1 MDENEI
7 KAKLD
12 QLAEFLAN
20 RARVEAEKAALLEDT
35 KVPEYIQAIVKAGS
49 QRIAELY
56 GATPEMAKQAEE
68 EKAALDAIVV
78 PEEIKAQLAAIDAQR
93 EAVRKDGETK
103 CAAVRAAIEAEKAVI
118 QAEIDAQTKSV
129 FDAIESRKREI
140 EAEFAGKSEA
150 ADANIKALEAKIKA
164 AVKEFGLTVKGKFM
178 MATYSDGRKSW
189 DAKRLDKYTLD
200 HPDIKDCY
208 TVGEPVIAIKAI

>member
-1 MDENEI
+1 MDEFEI
-7 KAKLD
+7 KALLD
-12 QLAEFLAN
+12 QLADFREQ
-20 RARVEAEKAALLEDT
+20 RSKVTAEKAALLEDT

-49 QRIAELY
+49 QRIASLY
-56 GATPEMAKQAEE
+56 GATPEMATLDQE

-93 EAVRKDGETK
+93 EAVRKDGEAK
-103 CAAVRAAIEAEKAVI
+103 RAAIRAEIKTKEMAI
-118 QAEIDAQTKSV
+118 QAEIDAQTKGV
-129 FDAIESRKREI
+129 FDAIVVRTREI
-140 EAEFAGKSEA
+140 EAEFAGKTEA
-150 ADANIKALEAKIKA
+150 ADANIAELEKQIKA
-164 AVKEFGLTVKGKFM
+164 AVKAFGLTVKGKSM

-200 HPDIKDCY
+200 HPDIRDCY